1 MINSAKAGKMLW
13 DRGHGEF
20 LFNGHRVPVWNDEKA
35 LKMNR
40 W

>member
-1 MINSAKAGKMLW
+1 MINSVKAGKMLW
-13 DRGHGEF
+13 DRGNGE
-20 LFNGHRVPVWNDEKA
+20 LLLNGHRVAVWNDEKA